1 MRNLTTASLELA
13 TWIAKLGSFTAAAER
28 LYTTQPAVSAR
39 VRELEEAVGQK
50 LFLRQGRG
58 VEVTVEGREF
68 VRNAEQILRQ
78 LEELSQSFSK
88 ASAAGVV
95 RLGTSSICV
104 DLLAAMTTRVAQTM
118 PQVSYDVEIER
129 AGRLLDRLE
138 SRKLDVVIVSGPV
151 DPLKFRS
158 RSLGLDRMLWA
169 TSPQLL
175 ETRWHGALT
184 DRLRGVPIWCVHRD
198 SFYWSD
204 ATRKLLPYG
213 AELGRVNGINNTIA
227 AARIVS
233 SGAGIGLLSQNLIKP
248 ELQAGTLLP
257 IPDLT
262 PCEDIEFSVVCMK
275 DSGGRI
281 LTEIMDAA
289 VATSP
294 LRRVDAQAY
303 REMTC

>member
-78 LEELSQSFSK
+78 LEELSQSFGK

-95 RLGTSSICV
+95 RLGTSSICM
-104 DLLAAMTTRVAQTM
+104 DLLSAMTTRVAQTM

-138 SRKLDVVIVSGPV
+138 ARKLDVVIVSGPV

-158 RSLGLDRMLWA
+158 HSLGLDRMLWA

-175 ETRWHGALT
+175 EERWRGALSE
-184 DRLRGVPIWCVHRD
+184 RLRGVAIWCVHRD

-213 AELGRVNGINNTIA
+213 AELGRVNGIINTLA

-248 ELQAGTLLP
+248 ELQAGTLMP

-294 LRRVDAQAY
+294 LRRVDAQAL
-303 REMTC
+303 REMAN